1 MLFRPADALNGRDGR
16 PESAA
21 AEALLSNAAA
31 GRGCA
36 LATGRPDLAMV
47 PTVLVCPSGKLSGAR
62 AYLDD
67 VSSRAYRRLPRNVG
81 RI

>member
-1 MLFRPADALNGRDGR
+1 VLFGPADALNGRDGR

-31 GRGCA
+31 GRGSG

-47 PTVLVCPSGKLSGAR
+47 PTVLVCPSWQTVGAR

-67 VSSRAYRRLPRNVG
+67 VSSRAYRHVPQNVG